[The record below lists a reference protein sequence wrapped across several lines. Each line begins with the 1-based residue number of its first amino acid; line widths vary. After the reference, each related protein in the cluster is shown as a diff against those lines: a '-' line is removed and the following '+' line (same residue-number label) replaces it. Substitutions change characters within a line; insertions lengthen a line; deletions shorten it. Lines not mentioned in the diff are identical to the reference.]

1 MKLTKIELNNFGSYY
16 GKNVLSIDVSDNNK
30 QIVLIGGENGAGKTT
45 LFTAIVLCLY
55 GHYSFGYKNSGKVYT
70 QKVFTYINDT
80 AKLDEDE
87 SASVTLDFVD
97 SSNGD
102 LDSYSITRSWTWKK
116 SNVKESI
123 TAQKN
128 GQALE
133 KQSLT
138 DFQNFL
144 LNMIPP
150 SLLKLYFFDG
160 ERIAEYL
167 LDDAQNNVRDALMI
181 LSGND
186 TFDIMYSGIKKVL
199 VAGNAAEDTATR
211 EYFIRKSEKI
221 SLDESRKALR
231 ESIDDLIAQA
241 DDKKAEVDRIKKEY
255 AAQGGIS
262 LDEWKDLNSS
272 LKAEDEARER
282 INYER
287 KEIATDILP
296 FVIVSSLLDKVRP
309 QITKEHEYKTW
320 QTLSKTLTTD
330 RFRKIISDTLSNSG
344 QANYDEITS
353 RICDNII
360 TYLVPVNGW
369 KSFEPIFGLSE
380 DDEMDVQTIVNRVSQ
395 FDVTRISEL
404 KHEHDSSLERSQAL
418 RDKLQN
424 SSIDNYQ
431 EYIKSLSDLNEEIFQ
446 LSVMIKTKQDELVN
460 VEAQYQIAEKRLGEA
475 YKNLELD
482 IKRKSVTSI
491 SSKAIVLLEEL
502 QAKIHGKLTKEVRA
516 DTLSALRLLIRKKSF
531 IEDLEIDD
539 NFKVHLL
546 KNQIIEIKDIIKIH
560 NRSGIEGVKRSLQKY
575 GYESLCKT
583 VNAPKDTKD
592 LTQYLNSYS
601 NPTVKVLME
610 ISIDSL
616 SKGEKQIFVMSL
628 YWAMMKQSKCQLP
641 FIIDTPFARIDTEH
655 RTNIVDHFF
664 KRLPGQLLILS
675 TNEEINAKHMQA
687 MSDSIS
693 NSFMLEF
700 GEDKRTRIAE
710 NRYFEV

>member
-16 GKNVLSIDVSDNNK
+16 GKNVLSIDVSDDNK

-128 GQALE
+128 GQILE
-133 KQSLT
+133 KQSLI

-144 LNMIPP
+144 INMIPP

-231 ESIDDLIAQA
+231 ESIDDLSAQA

-262 LDEWKDLNSS
+262 LDEWKELNSS

-601 NPTVKVLME
+601 NPTLKVLME

>member
-16 GKNVLSIDVSDNNK
+16 GKNVLSIDVSDDNK

-70 QKVFTYINDT
+70 QKVFTYINDI

-128 GQALE
+128 GQILE
-133 KQSLT
+133 KQSLI

-144 LNMIPP
+144 INMIPP

-231 ESIDDLIAQA
+231 ESIDDLSAQA

-262 LDEWKDLNSS
+262 LDEWKELNSS

-583 VNAPKDTKD
+583 VNAPKDSKD

-601 NPTVKVLME
+601 KPTVKVLME

>member
-16 GKNVLSIDVSDNNK
+16 GKNVLSIDVSDDNK

-70 QKVFTYINDT
+70 QKVFTYINDI

-128 GQALE
+128 GQILE
-133 KQSLT
+133 KQSLI

-144 LNMIPP
+144 INMIPP

-231 ESIDDLIAQA
+231 ESIDALSAQA

-262 LDEWKDLNSS
+262 LDEWKELNSS

-583 VNAPKDTKD
+583 VNAPKDSKD

-601 NPTVKVLME
+601 KPTVKVLME

>member
-16 GKNVLSIDVSDNNK
+16 GKNVLSIDVSDDNK

-55 GHYSFGYKNSGKVYT
+55 GHYSFGYKNFGKVYT

-128 GQALE
+128 GQILE
-133 KQSLT
+133 KQSLI

-144 LNMIPP
+144 INMIPP

-231 ESIDDLIAQA
+231 ESIDDLSAQA

-262 LDEWKDLNSS
+262 LDEWKELNSS

-583 VNAPKDTKD
+583 VNAPKDSKD
-592 LTQYLNSYS
+592 LTRYLNSYS
-601 NPTVKVLME
+601 KPTVKVLME